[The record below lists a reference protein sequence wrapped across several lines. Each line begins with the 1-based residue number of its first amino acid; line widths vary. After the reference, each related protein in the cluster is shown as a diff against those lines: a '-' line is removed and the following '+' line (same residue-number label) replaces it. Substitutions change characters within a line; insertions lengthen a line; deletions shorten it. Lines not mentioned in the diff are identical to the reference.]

1 MSKFL
6 QNKDGS
12 HFYEQQGY
20 SDPIVIEESDIS
32 IENKYFQSN
41 INKCCLKVIPIGDK
55 NGIELSYYIGID
67 WVNKEYN
74 KAIYIQPKLNQTANQ
89 TDYLQMLFSGLK
101 HNGVIDYTNE
111 LFEIKWDEPQI
122 AIDQH
127 QDLLT
132 PLLIVQFLS
141 LVKQIVRKGLKKS
154 YYKVESNL
162 YGKVKGKVLVG
173 QTIKHNILKN
183 KNLNTFCQYEE
194 FGLNGMENRLLK
206 KALVFVQRYMP
217 TIANLNSTAFT
228 AALFN
233 YINPAFEFI
242 SDEVNLNEV
251 KHTKTNVFYK
261 EYEEGIHLAR
271 LILKRFG
278 YNITNTQQTTVQTP
292 PFWIDMS
299 KLFELYVLGLLK
311 EKYGVEVKFQF
322 QANYGQ
328 LDYLLTEQKII
339 VDAKYKTYYKQEF
352 KNLGRELKESV
363 ASDIRQISGYA
374 RDTKVLAE
382 LGESESY
389 IAECMIVYPDQNTTN
404 DNLKSIETSKKE
416 IKEFV
421 NFYKV
426 AVKLPVIKTKS

>member
-6 QNKDGS
+6 LNNEGS
-12 HFYEQQGY
+12 HFYEHQGY
-20 SDPIVIEESDIS
+20 NNPVVIDESDIS

-41 INKCCLKVIPIGDK
+41 IKKCCLKVIPRGDK
-55 NGIELSYYIGID
+55 KGIELSYYVGID

-74 KAIYIQPKLNQTANQ
+74 KAIYIQPKLNKTANQ

-101 HNGVIDYTNE
+101 HNGVVDYTNE
-111 LFEIKWDEPQI
+111 LFEIKWDDPQI
-122 AIDQH
+122 TIEQH

-154 YYKVESNL
+154 YYRVESNL

-173 QTIKHNILKN
+173 QTIKHNVLKN
-183 KNLNTFCQYEE
+183 KNLNTYCQYEE
-194 FGLNGMENRLLK
+194 FGLNGLENRLLK

-217 TIANLNSTAFT
+217 AIANLNSTAFT
-228 AALFN
+228 TALFN

-251 KHTKTNVFYK
+251 KQTKTNVFYK
-261 EYEEGIHLAR
+261 EYEEAIKLAK

-278 YNITNTQQTTVQTP
+278 YNVNSTQDKKVKTP

-311 EKYGVEVKFQF
+311 DSYGNEVKYQF
-322 QANYGQ
+322 QGNYGQ
-328 LDYLLTEQKII
+328 PDFILTKQQIV
-339 VDAKYKTYYKQEF
+339 VDAKYKTYYKHEFNGQEQWQRD
-352 KNLGRELKESV
+352 NI
-363 ASDIRQISGYA
+363 ADDIRQVSGYG
-374 RDTKVLAE
+374 RDKKILNILCIKENQHLIYVPKCL
-382 LGESESY
+382 
-389 IAECMIVYPDQNTTN
+389 IVYPDQKKDTKI
-404 DNLKSIETSKKE
+404 DNHIE

-421 NFYKV
+421 NVYKV
-426 AVKLPVIKTKS
+426 PVLLPTIQKK